1 METYDDITQKH
12 MLTVK
17 EMGILENEIDINYD
31 DLKEISTELGM
42 TEDGWD
48 YVIKLANEKLV
59 LAESHF
65 RMKSYRDCLLA
76 CEEAQLLNPFIN
88 GARGQKAK
96 AFLLLAIHEEDDS
109 YLEKAETQAKI
120 TLDKESND
128 KNALEVMATL
138 SSKKRLLKKK
148 DVPKTNK
155 SLAIL
160 AGVFVLVA
168 AGVVLYMYGGVSG
181 EVTASEEKIELVEK
195 QLESAFGKQE
205 ALIPK
210 VEALLKDNKEDN
222 LNREYLN
229 EIKSKLNASDLTIK
243 EKFDLHK
250 DLGSALSK
258 VIYQKSNENESQML
272 EDLRVL
278 LEGAE
283 NRINTER
290 KNYNESISDFNQK
303 STNHKEKL

>member
-1 METYDDITQKH
+1 MDTYDDIVQKH
-12 MLTVK
+12 MATVK
-17 EMGILENEIDINYD
+17 GMGILEDEIDINYN

-42 TEDGWD
+42 TDDGWN
-48 YVIKLANEKLV
+48 YVMKKADEKLV

-65 RMKSYRDCLLA
+65 RMKSYRDCILA
-76 CEEAQLLNPFIN
+76 CEESQLLNPFIK

-109 YLEKAETQAKI
+109 YLEKAEKQAKI
-120 TLDKESND
+120 TLGKESND
-128 KNALEVMATL
+128 KNALEVLATL

-160 AGVFVLVA
+160 AGAFVIVA
-168 AGVVLYMYGGVSG
+168 AGVIFYMYGGVSG
-181 EVTASEEKIELVEK
+181 EVTESKDKMELVEK
-195 QLESAFGKQE
+195 QLESAFSKQE

-210 VEALLKDNKEDN
+210 VEALLKDTKEDN
-222 LNREYLN
+222 LHRSHLE
-229 EIKSKLNASDLTIK
+229 EIKDNLNGSDLTIK

-250 DLGSALSK
+250 DLGEVLSK
-258 VIYQKSNENESQML
+258 VVYQKSSENETQLL

-290 KNYNESISDFNQK
+290 KKYNESISDYNSK
-303 STNHKEKL
+303 SPEHIEKL

>member
-1 METYDDITQKH
+1 METYDDIIQKH

-17 EMGILENEIDINYD
+17 EMGILESEIDINYD

-42 TEDGWD
+42 TEDGWSH
-48 YVIKLANEKLV
+48 VMNLSEEKLV

-65 RMKSYRDCLLA
+65 RMKSYRDCILA
-76 CEEAQLLNPFIN
+76 SEEAQLLNPFIK

-128 KNALEVMATL
+128 KNALEVLATL
-138 SSKKRLLKKK
+138 SSKKRLIKKK
-148 DVPKTNK
+148 HVPQTNK

-168 AGVVLYMYGGVSG
+168 AGIIFYMYGGVTG
-181 EVTASEEKIELVEK
+181 EVTESKEKIELVEK
-195 QLESAFGKQE
+195 QLESAFSKQE

-210 VEALLKDNKEDN
+210 VEALLLDNKEDQSKKI
-222 LNREYLN
+222 YLD
-229 EIKSKLNASDLTIK
+229 EIKSKLNESGLTTK
-243 EKFDLHK
+243 EKFDLHQE
-250 DLGSALSK
+250 LGEALSSVVYK
-258 VIYQKSNENESQML
+258 KSAENESQL
-272 EDLRVL
+272 LDDLRVL

-290 KNYNESISDFNQK
+290 KNYNESISDYNQK
-303 STNHKEKL
+303 STQHLEKL

>member
-42 TEDGWD
+42 TEDGWE
-48 YVIKLANEKLV
+48 YVMKLADEKLV

-65 RMKSYRDCLLA
+65 RMKSYRDCILA
-76 CEEAQLLNPFIN
+76 SEEAQLLNPFIE

-109 YLEKAETQAKI
+109 YLEKASTQAKI

-128 KNALEVMATL
+128 RNALEVMATL

-155 SLAIL
+155 TLAIL
-160 AGVFVLVA
+160 AGCFVLLA
-168 AGVVLYMYGGVSG
+168 AGVVFYMYGGVSG
-181 EVTASEEKIELVEK
+181 EVTESKEKVELVEK
-195 QLESAFGKQE
+195 QLESAFSKQE

-210 VEALLKDNKEDN
+210 VEALLKDSKQDN
-222 LNREYLN
+222 LNHNHLEELKSELN
-229 EIKSKLNASDLTIK
+229 SGDLTIK
-243 EKFDLHK
+243 EKFVLHK
-250 DLGSALSK
+250 ELGEVLSK
-258 VIYQKSNENESQML
+258 VVYQKSSEKETQLL

-283 NRINTER
+283 NRINTE
-290 KNYNESISDFNQK
+290 KKKYNESISDYNQK
-303 STNHKEKL
+303 ATNQKEKL